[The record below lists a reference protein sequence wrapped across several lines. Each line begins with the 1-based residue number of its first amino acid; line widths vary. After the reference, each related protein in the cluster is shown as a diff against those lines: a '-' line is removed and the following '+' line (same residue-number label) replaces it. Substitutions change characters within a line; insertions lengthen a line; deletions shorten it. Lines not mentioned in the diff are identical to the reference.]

1 MIKITGGTCSDLCDP
16 HLKMTRRDLL
26 RIGGAGML
34 GLSLG
39 SLLKLQAVAAG
50 PGKRAGGAGWGT
62 AQKVLMIYLHGGPSH
77 LELLGSQG
85 KLADHIRHSLTPP
98 PTKIPGITF

>member
-39 SLLKLQAVAAG
+39 SLFKLQARAPSPANAPAA
-50 PGKRAGGAGWGT
+50 RAGARPR
-62 AQKVLMIYLHGGPSH
+62 MS
-77 LELLGSQG
+77 S
-85 KLADHIRHSLTPP
+85 
-98 PTKIPGITF
+98 

>member
-39 SLLKLQAVAAG
+39 SLLKLQAVAAE
-50 PGKRAGGAGWGT
+50 PGKRAGGPGWGT
-62 AQKVLMIYLHGGPSH
+62 AKNVVTSDTATVGTMYVCASAPFRRATSRKMSGPQVSA
-77 LELLGSQG
+77 
-85 KLADHIRHSLTPP
+85 KMPP
-98 PTKIPGITF
+98 R